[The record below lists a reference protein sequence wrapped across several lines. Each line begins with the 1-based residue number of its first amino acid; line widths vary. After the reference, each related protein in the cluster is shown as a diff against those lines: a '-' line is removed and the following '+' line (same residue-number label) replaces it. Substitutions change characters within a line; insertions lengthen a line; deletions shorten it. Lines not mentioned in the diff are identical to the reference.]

1 MKLQLLL
8 TMNFWLCHTV
18 PGLRQ
23 LQLLRES
30 QNSIWQQKHPFPV
43 AFTLCNSYN
52 IYIYITLQ
60 QQELYALELLRP
72 EEVGLSI
79 WLEIEPR

>member
-1 MKLQLLL
+1 MLEGFKQESLNIALIAKKKGHIGHMKLQLLL

-43 AFTLCNSYN
+43 AFRLCNSTYN
-52 IYIYITLQ
+52 IYIYI
-60 QQELYALELLRP
+60 Y
-72 EEVGLSI
+72 I
-79 WLEIEPR
+79 